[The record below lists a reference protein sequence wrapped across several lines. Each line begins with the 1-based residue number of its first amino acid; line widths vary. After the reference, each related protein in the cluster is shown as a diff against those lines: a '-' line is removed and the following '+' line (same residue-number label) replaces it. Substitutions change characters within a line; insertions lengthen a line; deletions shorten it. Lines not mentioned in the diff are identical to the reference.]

1 MTDATPVLGLR
12 GASSLITPRQLD
24 DLRQRAADDPART
37 VRILDVRWRLDLPE
51 GRPAYVRAHLPGAVY
66 VDLEQ
71 ELARRG
77 QPHEGRHPLPD
88 VADLERAVRSWGVR
102 ESDTVI
108 AYDDNHGVAAARAW
122 WVLRRVG
129 IEVRVLDGGIRAWAA
144 AGLPLED
151 GDIRPAPGDA
161 RIRAV
166 SAGVLTRDEVERFP
180 ARGVLLDVRTPEQYS
195 GATTSV
201 DPVGGHIPGAVN
213 LPAMATT
220 VGDGRLLPRETLR
233 RIFATAGIGSGTQV
247 AVYCGSG
254 IASMHT
260 ALALAE
266 IGVDALVYPGSW
278 SEWANTRGRPI
289 ALGILPSGR
298 LARV

>member
-1 MTDATPVLGLR
+1 MTDATPVPGLR
-12 GASSLITPRQLD
+12 GASSLITPRELD
-24 DLRQRAADDPART
+24 AMVKHVADDAART

-71 ELARRG
+71 GLARRG
-77 QPHEGRHPLPD
+77 QPQEGRHPLPD

-102 ESDTVI
+102 ESETVI

-122 WVLRRVG
+122 WVLRRAG
-129 IEVRVLDGGIRAWAA
+129 IDVRVLDGGIRAWAA
-144 AGLPLED
+144 AGLPLAQ
-151 GDIRPAPGDA
+151 GDIRPASGDV
-161 RIRAV
+161 RIRAA
-166 SAGVLTRDEVERFP
+166 STGVLTRDEIEGFP

-195 GATTSV
+195 GARTSV

-220 VGDGRLLPRETLR
+220 SGDGRLLAPERLR
-233 RIFATAGIGSGTQV
+233 KTFAAVGVAPGTSV

-266 IGVDALVYPGSW
+266 IGIDALVYPGSW

-289 ALGILPSGR
+289 AVGILPRGR
-298 LARV
+298 LLRV

>member
-1 MTDATPVLGLR
+1 MNDATPVLGLR
-12 GASSLITPRQLD
+12 GATSLITPLQLD
-24 DLRQRAADDPART
+24 ALLQRPADDVART

-51 GRPAYVRAHLPGAVY
+51 GRPAYLRAHLPGAVY

-88 VADLERAVRSWGVR
+88 VADLERAARSWGVR
-102 ESDTVI
+102 ASETVV

-122 WVLRRVG
+122 WLLRRAG
-129 IEVRVLDGGIRAWAA
+129 IDVRVLDGGIRAWAA
-144 AGLPLED
+144 AGLPLEQ
-151 GDIRPAPGDA
+151 GDILPTPGDV
-161 RIRAV
+161 RIREV
-166 SAGVLTRDEVERFP
+166 STGVLTRDEVELFP
-180 ARGVLLDVRTPEQYS
+180 TGGVLLDVRTPEQYS
-195 GATTSV
+195 GARASV

-213 LPAMATT
+213 LPAMAATD
-220 VGDGRLLPRETLR
+220 GDGRLLAPETLR
-233 RIFATAGIGSGTQV
+233 RIFATAGVAPGGRV

-266 IGVDALVYPGSW
+266 IGVEALVYPGSW